1 MVKLHLGSCHPQF
14 RDCIIEAGIRIQD
27 ESSNCTEYAFDDGST
42 DRSYVASKPGM
53 QYMINVHVDNPAWRH
68 MSIRSISSGQAIIQV
83 AVHIDGGLVLP
94 FLISQNGSAEIKD
107 QLCGDSRYN
116 FVFDT
121 PKIVSDGG
129 ISDKNL
135 TDKIGTIEV
144 SFQVMIAASLAAPQ
158 RATVAP
164 SESSLTINERA
175 KKGALISS
183 TTRFSLAATSPISI
197 WNSTYFPGDRPVGHT
212 FHYKTEDFLEIE
224 GVLPGSN
231 PADDAPE
238 SNATPPQTNTTH
250 AKIEAKKEENEE
262 EDAIEFVSS
271 TPVVKRP
278 VELVDLTTTTS
289 EPKRRGR
296 TSSSS
301 TVIDVDAPVV
311 VKREK
316 TFTRKNETKVEIV
329 DLT

>member
-1 MVKLHLGSCHPQF
+1 MVWNSVPATPNSTIASSKL
-14 RDCIIEAGIRIQD
+14 
-27 ESSNCTEYAFDDGST
+27 
-42 DRSYVASKPGM
+42 ASVSKMKAKTPGM

-68 MSIRSISSGQAIIQV
+68 MPIRSISSGQAIILADV
-83 AVHIDGGLVLP
+83 SIDG
-94 FLISQNGSAEIKD
+94 SHIKHKKR
-107 QLCGDSRYN
+107 GDIQYN

-121 PKIVSDGG
+121 PLIVSDGG
-129 ISDKNL
+129 ISDKHA
-135 TDKIGTIEV
+135 TDKIRTIEV
-144 SFQVMIAASLAAPQ
+144 SF
-158 RATVAP
+158 R
-164 SESSLTINERA
+164 NERA

-183 TTRFSLAATSPISI
+183 TTRFSLAAPRHTPR
-197 WNSTYFPGDRPVGHT
+197 WSTAPYSRDLRVGHT
-212 FHYKTEDFLEIE
+212 FHYKTEDFLEME
-224 GVLPGSN
+224 GIIPGPN
-231 PADDAPE
+231 PADA
-238 SNATPPQTNTTH
+238 NATPVETNAEH

-271 TPVVKRP
+271 TPVVKRT

-316 TFTRKNETKVEIV
+316 SFTGKRESKVQVI